1 MIADAIRDSLR
12 RRSAGTFDL
21 YERRQGRYQLILP
34 IHHEDGD
41 MVEIYL
47 LDSPHG
53 GNRIRICDFGMA
65 LMRLSYV
72 FDVSSPPRQRI
83 LESILINNAVSNENG
98 NLYMDVSVDLLY
110 ENILQFAGCVQK
122 VCTMRYWSREVP
134 RSAFYDDLKEY
145 ISEGLS
151 RFSPVPDCVPI
162 NDYPIS
168 VDWSLTHRH
177 RDFYLFGVPNND
189 KAKTAAIALLE
200 FQKAHLK
207 FISLVVHADIS
218 ALGRRELLYL
228 TRNADVQYPVLEDFR
243 QRGAADMERLV
254 GAA

>member
-12 RRSAGTFDL
+12 RRSAGAFDL
-21 YERRQGRYQLILP
+21 YERRHGRYQLILP

-41 MVEIYL
+41 MVDIYL
-47 LDSPHG
+47 LDSPRG
-53 GNRIRICDFGMA
+53 GDRIRICDFGMA

-134 RSAFYDDLKEY
+134 RRAFYDDLKEY
-145 ISEGLS
+145 ITEGLS
-151 RFSPVPDCVPI
+151 RFSPVPDCIPI

-168 VDWSLTHRH
+168 VDWSLTHQQ

-200 FQKAHLK
+200 FQKARLK